1 MEFCEVKRIWEEYF
15 EDLYNVNTRE
25 QVVLMIFREVT
36 TSEQS
41 LLEELRLGAE

>member
-1 MEFCEVKRIWEEYF
+1 MEFCEVQRIWEEYF

-36 TSEQS
+36 TLEQS
-41 LLEELRLGAE
+41 LLEELRLRAE

>member
-1 MEFCEVKRIWEEYF
+1 MEFCEVQRIWEEYF

-41 LLEELRLGAE
+41 LLEELRLRAE